1 MGNQILNWNKD
12 KQIHK
17 LRKKHA
23 EAKHIAQ
30 KTKEAQNVNELSS
43 L

>member
-12 KQIHK
+12 KQIHN
-17 LRKKHA
+17 LRKKHG
-23 EAKHIAQ
+23 EAKQIAQ
-30 KTKEAQNVNELSS
+30 KTKAAQNVNELSS